1 MVMYLLVI
9 KIIKKPQE
17 AAASPTILPLHIHK
31 KSRYS
36 EAVEREI
43 AQRGVRRKS
52 KRHSAER
59 TEDMIPQVSAEIK
72 GIP

>member
-9 KIIKKPQE
+9 KKPQE
-17 AAASPTILPLHIHK
+17 ATASPTILHLHIHK

-36 EAVEREI
+36 EAVEREM

-52 KRHSAER
+52 KRHSAEG

>member
-1 MVMYLLVI
+1 M
-9 KIIKKPQE
+9 
-17 AAASPTILPLHIHK
+17 
-31 KSRYS
+31 
-36 EAVEREI
+36 